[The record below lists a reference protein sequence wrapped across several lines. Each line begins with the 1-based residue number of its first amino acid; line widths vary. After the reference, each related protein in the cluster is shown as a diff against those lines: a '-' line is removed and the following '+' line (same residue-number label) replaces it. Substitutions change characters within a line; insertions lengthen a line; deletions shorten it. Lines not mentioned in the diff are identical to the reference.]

1 MQKGFSFVFDIGNV
15 LFTHHVARDYA
26 GVENVS
32 FTPLEEGLALLKECH
47 ALSERDGSLVLACTN
62 LKKHEIAVLREL
74 FPQTV
79 ALFKGI
85 VSPEEALSKKPD
97 PAIFQY
103 MFATYDLIPHQTL
116 FFDDMLRN
124 IEAARSVGMK
134 GIHVSDNAQV
144 RRAVKL
150 HIPEFGS

>member
-15 LFTHHVARDYA
+15 LFTHHVERDYT

-47 ALSERDGSLVLACTN
+47 ALAQRDGSLVSCTN

-97 PAIFQY
+97 PAIFHY
-103 MFATYDLIPHQTL
+103 MFATYVLIPHQTL
-116 FFDDMLRN
+116 YLM
-124 IEAARSVGMK
+124 ICSEMS
-134 GIHVSDNAQV
+134 
-144 RRAVKL
+144 KL
-150 HIPEFGS
+150 HGPLA